1 MIKKFLGL
9 SIITILLPFF
19 AQAEI
24 RYSFLAPIPG
34 FEDIPPGS
42 PLLAYL
48 VDMNGQMIRL
58 DANAVATLSD
68 SDPDRGEQNR
78 TTSVDVLEMFG
89 AYWFIDKMWPQL
101 ESVEVLN

>member
-1 MIKKFLGL
+1 MLLLIQNQNLQTMDRTQL
-9 SIITILLPFF
+9 QTTI
-19 AQAEI
+19 ADVK
-24 RYSFLAPIPG
+24 PG
-34 FEDIPPGS
+34 QKLKLTLYGYARQS
-42 PLLAYL
+42 SLAYL